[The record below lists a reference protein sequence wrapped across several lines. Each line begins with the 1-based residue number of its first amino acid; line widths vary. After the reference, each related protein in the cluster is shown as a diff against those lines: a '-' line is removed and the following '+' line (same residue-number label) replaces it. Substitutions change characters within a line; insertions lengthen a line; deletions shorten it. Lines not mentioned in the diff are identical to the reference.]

1 MLGAHL
7 NGAQRPRLAPV
18 NGIGRSARPQKA
30 AWRSVAVSKP
40 ARRTPPLAAIAE
52 PQQMKVESPDTVLK
66 CVRALQFLAV
76 DATNTA
82 GSGHPG
88 APMALAP
95 AAYILW
101 NEYMKFNPKNPG
113 LFNRD
118 RFVLSNGHA
127 SMLQYGLLHLFGS
140 DVFTVRP
147 HALLSS
153 NVDVLYDVCWT
164 HRAVRLGDTTG
175 IGCAQMRR
183 STFDQQAARSSR
195 LI

>member
-1 MLGAHL
+1 
-7 NGAQRPRLAPV
+7 
-18 NGIGRSARPQKA
+18 
-30 AWRSVAVSKP
+30 
-40 ARRTPPLAAIAE
+40 
-52 PQQMKVESPDTVLK
+52 VEK

-76 DATNTA
+76 DATNQA

-127 SMLQYGLLHLFGS
+127 SMLQYGLLHLCGS
-140 DVFTVRP
+140 ETFTVR
-147 HALLSS
+147 ACWCRLS
-153 NVDVLYDVCWT
+153 
-164 HRAVRLGDTTG
+164 
-175 IGCAQMRR
+175 
-183 STFDQQAARSSR
+183 
-195 LI
+195 